1 MLSKRKI
8 MNNMNLKIAA
18 VIVAVVLWAFA
29 KGEQTTDSMLSI
41 PLRLRN
47 VPEGLTTVRR
57 PPETVDVV
65 FSGDT
70 KELVKLRL
78 WGEPYAVINM
88 SEAAADRVLRVGL
101 SAANVVIPRDSD
113 VQVLEVRDPKS
124 LDIEVERQEHRRLRV
139 EPVTEGQ
146 LADGFYKLAAAVS
159 MPESVTVYGPSGV
172 VRSMGSVKTAPL
184 SIDGRRSRIEA
195 ARRIVFDGDWNLH
208 AVPKEVR
215 VLLEVEGTQVV
226 HLSGVPID
234 FRREPGFSS
243 VELEPTTAELDLS
256 GPEHIV
262 TRLKPEDVTVL
273 VDARGLPRGV
283 HELLPDVTVPD
294 KVKVL
299 GTNPV
304 RFTVR
309 LQ

>member
-1 MLSKRKI
+1 MFSKRKL

-29 KGEQTTDSMLSI
+29 KGEQTTDGMLPI

-65 FSGDT
+65 FTADT

-101 SAANVVIPRDSD
+101 SAANVVLPRDSD

-124 LDIEVERQEHRRLRV
+124 LDIEVERLENRRVAV
-139 EPVTEGQ
+139 EPVTDGQ
-146 LADGFYKLAAAVS
+146 LAEGYYKLARAVS
-159 MPESVTVYGPSGV
+159 MPESVTVYGPSRI
-172 VRSMGSVKTAPL
+172 VRGIGSVKTAPL
-184 SIDGRRSRIEA
+184 SIEGRRSRVEA
-195 ARRIVFDGDWNLH
+195 ARSIVFDGDWNLN

-215 VLLEVEGTQVV
+215 VLVEVEGTQVV
-226 HLSGVPID
+226 HLAQVPID

-243 VELEPTTAELDLS
+243 VTLEPLTAELELS
-256 GPEHIV
+256 GPEHVV
-262 TRLKPEDVTVL
+262 TRLRPEDVTVL

-283 HELLPDVTVPD
+283 HQLLPDVTVPD
-294 KVKVL
+294 GVKVL
-299 GTNPV
+299 STTPV
-304 RFTVR
+304 RFTVT

>member
-1 MLSKRKI
+1 MFSKRKL

-29 KGEQTTDSMLSI
+29 KGEQTTDGMLSI

-47 VPEGLTTVRR
+47 VPEGLTAVRR

-65 FSGDT
+65 FTADT

-101 SAANVVIPRDSD
+101 SAANVVLPRDSD

-124 LDIEVERQEHRRLRV
+124 LDIEVERLENRRVVV
-139 EPVTEGQ
+139 EPVTDGQ
-146 LADGFYKLAAAVS
+146 LAEGYYMLARAVS
-159 MPESVTVYGPSGV
+159 MPESVTVYGPSRI
-172 VRSMGSVKTAPL
+172 VRGMGSVKTAPL
-184 SIDGRRSRIEA
+184 SIEGRRSRLEA
-195 ARRIVFDGDWNLH
+195 ARSIVFDGDWNLH

-215 VLLEVEGTQVV
+215 VLVEVEGTQVV
-226 HLSGVPID
+226 HLAQVPID

-243 VELEPTTAELDLS
+243 VTLEPLTAELELS
-256 GPEHIV
+256 GPEHVV
-262 TRLKPEDVTVL
+262 TRLRPEDITVL

-283 HELLPDVTVPD
+283 HQLLPDVTVPD
-294 KVKVL
+294 GVKL
-299 GTNPV
+299 LSTTPV
-304 RFTVR
+304 RFTVT